1 MNRPMLAIVRTELRR
16 RKMYMSLWG
25 LGIVIL
31 TAFTVLAY
39 GAVKTQA
46 DQLNKAFANLTT
58 NAGSFFG
65 TSDMFSPV
73 GYLNSQ
79 LFYIVLPLLFI
90 ILGVTL
96 TSSLTFKE
104 ERGHT
109 LELLLARPISRAH
122 LLLAKI
128 IIAVSVFVVLG
139 IATLVTI
146 VVCDAIVGLAVSAGY
161 VALATLLMTLFAGAF
176 AAVAFA
182 LYTTSQKSGR
192 AAAAVAILLSLGGYI
207 VTSIAGLVDKLS
219 WLAKI
224 FPYHYYNP
232 GDILR
237 GHVASGLIIYIGCM
251 FLVSLIIS
259 LVGFARRDIA

>member
-1 MNRPMLAIVRTELRR
+1 MSSPMLAVVRTGLRR
-16 RKMYMSLWG
+16 RKMYVSLWG
-25 LGIVIL
+25 LGIVVL

-39 GAVKTQA
+39 GAVKSQA
-46 DQLNKAFANLTT
+46 DQLNQAFDSLTT

-128 IIAVSVFVVLG
+128 ITAVAVFAVLG
-139 IATLVTI
+139 VATLVTT
-146 VVCDAIVGLAVSAGY
+146 VVCDAIVGLAVPAGY

-176 AAVAFA
+176 GAVAFA
-182 LYTTSQKSGR
+182 LYTASQKSGR

-207 VTSIAGLVDKLS
+207 VTSIAGLVDQLG

-232 GDILR
+232 GEILQ
-237 GHVASGLIIYIGCM
+237 GHVASGLIIYIVCM
-251 FLVSLIIS
+251 YLVSL
-259 LVGFARRDIA
+259 VVAMAGFARRDIA